1 MSARR
6 NPPGKQIKL
15 ALPKGK
21 LLPATARLLADV
33 GIKFDNYTAGTRI
46 YRLKSENYPGLSAK
60 MFHEKDVPVQVAV
73 GNYDLGICGSD
84 WIEELEVKYPA
95 SSMIKLIDFGYDR
108 GALYFAVSKWQ
119 PYNSIQELLKK
130 KQSLRIVTEYPN
142 LAEAA
147 ALNLRLKKYQVFPSW
162 GSVEVYPP
170 EDADIAVLKAYDNNE
185 LRAQNLVALQP
196 MLETSTFLIAN
207 RDSLQNK
214 DVSSIIERFNKA
226 LKKSRNVWL
235 GMTLPS
241 SPVANTYTGSYSRN
255 DVRLAVP
262 DGHQRSPT
270 VDLLKKAGIV
280 IHGYTDGTL
289 DRRPV
294 IQGYDIKVKV
304 SRPQDMPLHVAN
316 GNYDFA
322 VTGKDWYLDHLYRF
336 PSSPITKVLDLGFGW
351 VRIVVV
357 VTEEMPVESI
367 ADIRRLLQSGKM
379 RSLRVASEY
388 INIADRYLQENH
400 MTPYRLI
407 PTWGASEV
415 FLPEDADV
423 LIENTQ
429 TGKTLATHKL
439 KIIDTIMES
448 TACLVANKTS
458 MRSSVKR
465 AIMDSFISA
474 ISAGVEKK

>member
-6 NPPGKQIKL
+6 KPLEKQIKL

-33 GIKFDNYTAGTRI
+33 GISFDNYTTETRI
-46 YRLKSENYPGLSAK
+46 YRLNSWNYPGLSAK

-84 WIEELEVKYPA
+84 WIEELQVKYPA
-95 SSMIKLIDFGYDR
+95 SSMVKLIDFGYDR

-119 PYNSIQELLKK
+119 PYASVQELLNKK
-130 KQSLRIVTEYPN
+130 HSLRIVTEYPN
-142 LAEAA
+142 LAESA

-170 EDADIAVLKAYDNNE
+170 EDADIAVLKAYEEKE
-185 LRAQNLVALQP
+185 LMDQNLVALQP
-196 MLETSTFLIAN
+196 MLQTSTFLIAN
-207 RDSLQNK
+207 RDSLQDK
-214 DVSSIIERFNKA
+214 DVSSIIERFSKGI
-226 LKKSRNVWL
+226 KKSKKSWL
-235 GMTLPS
+235 GVTAPS
-241 SPVANTYTGSYSRN
+241 APIANTYTGSYSRSA
-255 DVRLAVP
+255 VRLAIP

-270 VDLLKKAGIV
+270 VELLKKAGVV
-280 IHGYTDGTL
+280 IKGYTNGTL

-294 IQGYDIKVKV
+294 ISGYDIKVKV

-357 VTEEMPVESI
+357 VTEDMPVDTI
-367 ADIRRLLQSGKM
+367 GDIRRLLQSGKM
-379 RSLRVASEY
+379 KSLRVASEY
-388 INIADRYLQENH
+388 INIADRYLNENH
-400 MTPYRLI
+400 MNPYKLI

-448 TACLVANKTS
+448 TACLVANKHSLKTS
-458 MRSSVKR
+458 AKR
-465 AIMDSFISA
+465 GIMDSFISA
-474 ISAGVEKK
+474 ISAGVEKT